1 MNYVY
6 IYIYM
11 FGQIFFFFYFE
22 KFRIIIAGCL
32 IIPGWFS
39 MVRKFHEKEKV
50 AQCRYLTKSRRNT
63 IALSVRMRYNGAIL
77 GRNLVDRPRP
87 ALDQTLFTGGE
98 FSGSNPSFPFSLFRP
113 LCGKST
119 GIQSHGPS
127 SAAFFLPRIAN
138 SDQNTPSAQMPLMEQ
153 KKKKKGGREC

>member
-1 MNYVY
+1 MGYLNEFY
-6 IYIYM
+6 IYIYIYTCLVR
-11 FGQIFFFFYFE
+11 FSFFFYFE

-87 ALDQTLFTGGE
+87 ALD
-98 FSGSNPSFPFSLFRP
+98 
-113 LCGKST
+113 
-119 GIQSHGPS
+119 
-127 SAAFFLPRIAN
+127 
-138 SDQNTPSAQMPLMEQ
+138 
-153 KKKKKGGREC
+153 